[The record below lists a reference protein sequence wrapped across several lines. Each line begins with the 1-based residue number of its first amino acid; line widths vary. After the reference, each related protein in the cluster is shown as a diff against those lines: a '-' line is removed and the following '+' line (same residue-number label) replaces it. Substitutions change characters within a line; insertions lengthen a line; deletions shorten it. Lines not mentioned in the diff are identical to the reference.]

1 MNAFTK
7 TSLEASDLI
16 DVVFFRKG
24 LIPQTFTCG
33 CCGDETDETD
43 HMSGEFTRAHTEA
56 VVAAH
61 GPMVCFACADDFTPE
76 ETGEYVNPDEAYDL
90 MAEDAA

>member
-7 TSLEASDLI
+7 TSLESSDLI
-16 DVVFFRKG
+16 EVAFFRRG

-33 CCGDETDETD
+33 CCGDELDRDD
-43 HMSGEFTRAHTEA
+43 HMSGHFQKSHAEA

-61 GPMVCFACADDFTPE
+61 GTMVCFACADDFQAE
-76 ETGEYVNPDEAYDL
+76 ETGEYVNSDEAYDL
-90 MAEDAA
+90 WAEGAA